1 MRYFWTV
8 KVIRFIPI
16 LFTIGILI
24 SMYLYPGGNIH
35 DPLQTGYSFTHNF
48 LSDLGGMNSRS
59 GESNIVSSYIFNAC
73 MISFFLGGIA
83 FLYVPGL
90 FKNDRTNYYLAIIG
104 SMFFFLGASFFAG
117 VGLTPHDLYLDQHI
131 FFAINGFR
139 LMVPAGIFY
148 LVVLLR
154 SPIKKSYSLVTLF
167 FLLSTFSYVL
177 YQLLAD
183 SPLISMEAMM
193 MQAIMQKLITFV
205 HLLSIFSLSFA
216 FSSQQNLAE
225 TIN

>member
-139 LMVPAGIFY
+139 LMVPAGICY

-183 SPLISMEAMM
+183 SPLISMEAMI

>member
-1 MRYFWTV
+1 MQYFWTV
-8 KVIRFIPI
+8 KVVRFIPI
-16 LFTIGILI
+16 VFTIGIVI
-24 SMYLYPGGNIH
+24 SMYYYPGGNIH

-48 LSDLGGMNSRS
+48 LSDLGGMNARS

-73 MISFFLGGIA
+73 MISFIFGGIA
-83 FLYVPGL
+83 FLFVPGL
-90 FKNDRTNYYLAIIG
+90 FKHDRTNYYLAIVG
-104 SMFFFLGASFFAG
+104 SIFFVMGACFFAG
-117 VGLTPHDLYLDQHI
+117 VGFTPHDLYLDQHI

-148 LVVLLR
+148 LAVLLR

-183 SPLISMEAMM
+183 SPLMSIEAMI
-193 MQAIMQKLITFV
+193 MQATIQKLITFV

-216 FSSQQNLAE
+216 FSSQIKNAE

>member
-1 MRYFWTV
+1 
-8 KVIRFIPI
+8 
-16 LFTIGILI
+16 
-24 SMYLYPGGNIH
+24 MYLYPGGNIH

-183 SPLISMEAMM
+183 SPLISMEAMI

-216 FSSQQNLAE
+216 FSSQNNLAE

>member
-8 KVIRFIPI
+8 KVIRIIPI

-73 MISFFLGGIA
+73 MISFFLG
-83 FLYVPGL
+83 
-90 FKNDRTNYYLAIIG
+90 
-104 SMFFFLGASFFAG
+104 ASFFAG
-117 VGLTPHDLYLDQHI
+117 VGFTPHDLYLDQHI

-183 SPLISMEAMM
+183 SPLISMEAMI

>member
-1 MRYFWTV
+1 MQYFWTV

-16 LFTIGILI
+16 VFTIGIVI
-24 SMYLYPGGNIH
+24 SMYYYPGGNIH

-48 LSDLGGMNSRS
+48 LSDLGGMNARS

-73 MISFFLGGIA
+73 MISFLLGAIA
-83 FLYVPGL
+83 FLYVPSL
-90 FKNDRTNYYLAIIG
+90 FKNDRTNYYLAIVG
-104 SMFFFLGASFFAG
+104 SMFFFMGACFFAG
-117 VGLTPHDLYLDQHI
+117 VGFTPHDLYLDQHI

-154 SPIKKSYSLVTLF
+154 SPIKKSYSFVTLF
-167 FLLSTFSYVL
+167 FLVSTFSYVL

-183 SPLISMEAMM
+183 SPLMSIEAMI
-193 MQAIMQKLITFV
+193 MQATMQKLITFV

-216 FSSQQNLAE
+216 FSSQIKNAE

>member
-1 MRYFWTV
+1 
-8 KVIRFIPI
+8 
-16 LFTIGILI
+16 
-24 SMYLYPGGNIH
+24 
-35 DPLQTGYSFTHNF
+35 
-48 LSDLGGMNSRS
+48 MNSRS

-183 SPLISMEAMM
+183 SPLISMEAMI

-216 FSSQQNLAE
+216 FSSQNNLAE

>member
-1 MRYFWTV
+1 MQYFWTV
-8 KVIRFIPI
+8 KVIRFIPT

-24 SMYLYPGGNIH
+24 SMYFYPGGNIH

-104 SMFFFLGASFFAG
+104 SIFFFLGASFFAG
-117 VGLTPHDLYLDQHI
+117 VGFTPHDLYLDQHI

-139 LMVPAGIFY
+139 LMVPAGICY

-154 SPIKKSYSLVTLF
+154 SPIKK
-167 FLLSTFSYVL
+167 
-177 YQLLAD
+177 QLLIGD
-183 SPLISMEAMM
+183 VIFSV
-193 MQAIMQKLITFV
+193 K
-205 HLLSIFSLSFA
+205 HLLICFISIIS
-216 FSSQQNLAE
+216 
-225 TIN
+225 

>member
-48 LSDLGGMNSRS
+48 LSDLGGMDSRS
-59 GESNIVSSYIFNAC
+59 GESNIVSSYIFNTC

-183 SPLISMEAMM
+183 SPLISMEAMI

-216 FSSQQNLAE
+216 FSSQNNLAE

>member
-1 MRYFWTV
+1 MQYFWTV

-16 LFTIGILI
+16 VFTIGIVI
-24 SMYLYPGGNIH
+24 SMYYYPGGNIH

-48 LSDLGGMNSRS
+48 LSDLGGMNARS

-73 MISFFLGGIA
+73 MISFLLGAIA

-90 FKNDRTNYYLAIIG
+90 FNNDRTNYYLAIVG
-104 SMFFFLGASFFAG
+104 SMFFFMGACFFAG
-117 VGLTPHDLYLDQHI
+117 VGFTPHDLYLDQHI

-148 LVVLLR
+148 LIVLLR
-154 SPIKKSYSLVTLF
+154 SPIKNSYSFVTLF

-183 SPLISMEAMM
+183 SPLMSIEAMI
-193 MQAIMQKLITFV
+193 MQATMQKLITFV

-216 FSSQQNLAE
+216 FSSQKNLTE

>member
-1 MRYFWTV
+1 MQYFWTV
-8 KVIRFIPI
+8 KVVRFIPI
-16 LFTIGILI
+16 VFTIGIVI
-24 SMYLYPGGNIH
+24 SMYYYPGGNIH

-48 LSDLGGMNSRS
+48 LSDLGGMNARS

-73 MISFFLGGIA
+73 MISFIFGGIA
-83 FLYVPGL
+83 FLFVPGL
-90 FKNDRTNYYLAIIG
+90 FKHDRTNYYLAIVG
-104 SMFFFLGASFFAG
+104 SIFFVMGACFFAG
-117 VGLTPHDLYLDQHI
+117 VGFTPHDLYLDQHI

-148 LVVLLR
+148 LAVLLR

-183 SPLISMEAMM
+183 SPLMSIEAMI
-193 MQAIMQKLITFV
+193 MQATMQKLITFV

-216 FSSQQNLAE
+216 FSSQIKNTE